1 MQIACSN
8 DRVQIM
14 KAKIFFSNNQIVEL
28 DGLRSLDHANNAAQV
43 LACRYSASY
52 GRAVHVESVKM
63 DKDNFIFNPNADYW
77 MENVT
82 VVSSIGGWGKA

>member
-1 MQIACSN
+1 MQIVCIS
-8 DRVQIM
+8 DKVQIM
-14 KAKIFFSNNQIVEL
+14 KAKILFSNNQIVEL
-28 DGLRSLDHANNAAQV
+28 DGLQSLEHANNAAQV

-52 GRAVHVESVKM
+52 GRAVHVESVIV

-82 VVSSIGGWGKA
+82 VVSSIGG